1 MFFTENL
8 KIELQL
14 LCEITKKEESTMS
27 NKNEEEQVLL
37 SELYDFVLNPNISD
51 DERKIGLLAKTD
63 LEKGRY
69 TVAVLN
75 QIIVSFQQL
84 DLRNKGLTPDA
95 SHFYDV
101 VNPILIK
108 MKPIGTNL
116 GYIGFNN
123 SYLN

>member
-1 MFFTENL
+1 MMPDKNE
-8 KIELQL
+8 
-14 LCEITKKEESTMS
+14 KEE
-27 NKNEEEQVLL
+27 EILL

-51 DERKIGLLAKTD
+51 DERKIGLMAKAD

-84 DLRNKGLTPDA
+84 DLKNKGLTPDA

-116 GYIGFNN
+116 GYIGFNS
-123 SYLN
+123 SYLS

>member
-1 MFFTENL
+1 MKVGLIMF
-8 KIELQL
+8 KGD
-14 LCEITKKEESTMS
+14 KR
-27 NKNEEEQVLL
+27 EEQILL
-37 SELYDFVLNPNISD
+37 SKLYDFVLNPSISD
-51 DERKIGLLAKTD
+51 DERRVGLMAKTD

-84 DLRNKGLTPDA
+84 DLKNKGLTPSA

-101 VNPILIK
+101 INSALIK
-108 MKPIGTNL
+108 LKPIGTNL

-123 SYLN
+123 SYLS